1 MTAVEVIRQI
11 EDLGGSLAIDGD
23 RIRVLLTPEA
33 ETWVPELQRTRDEVF
48 RVLQDRGRPEVHM
61 PAGVRLLRWDLKPA
75 PIEMSRLSVVLDPQ
89 KFVETTLRQLEAA
102 IQGKPWAAGNWSVR
116 DLCERLEQVG
126 IQVHVQEME
135 K

>member
-23 RIRVLLTPEA
+23 RIHCTLTDEA
-33 ETWVPELQRTRDEVF
+33 ESLVPELRKIRDEVY
-48 RVLQDRGRPEVHM
+48 RALQERARREIPM
-61 PAGVRLLRWDLKPA
+61 PAGVRLLRWALKPA
-75 PIEMSRLSVVLDPQ
+75 PIEINKVSVILDPQ

-102 IQGKPWAAGNWSVR
+102 IQGKPWAASNWSVR

-126 IQVHVQEME
+126 VRVDVAQ
-135 K
+135 KR